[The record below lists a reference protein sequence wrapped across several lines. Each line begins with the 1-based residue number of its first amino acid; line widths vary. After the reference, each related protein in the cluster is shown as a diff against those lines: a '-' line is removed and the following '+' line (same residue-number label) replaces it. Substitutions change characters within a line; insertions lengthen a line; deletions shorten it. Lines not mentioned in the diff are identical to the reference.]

1 LGKTRQI
8 LELFTQVDNLDVFYF
23 CCQYSSK
30 KLYMFKNISFRQ
42 KLIAGFGLLTTLT
55 ILASGIIYFI
65 SSRTIEMHELQA
77 SSISLDN
84 MVLNMRKS
92 EKDFL
97 SREASHEEFFSSG
110 NSQYLTAFNIGLADV
125 TALVKTM
132 QENNFII
139 KYNLKDKVAQ
149 IQSHLNKY
157 NEIFKSIVEL
167 IKKKGF
173 KDFGMEGDFRKSA
186 HEITNAAEGENQI
199 IMINVLNLRKDEKDF
214 FIRKDLQYVASFE
227 KRVLAMKQTFAKNAQ
242 LISQLENYSKG
253 FNTVVDISKEIG
265 LEENE
270 GLTGKMRDEVHQ
282 IEPLVQDLKNVV
294 NVKGIQM
301 QHGLSVMIM
310 ILILVSAIIAFSISF
325 IIITSVEKQLG
336 GDPAWVAEI
345 AKAISK
351 GNLDIKH
358 NLENKSGVLGDMA
371 EMASSL
377 QVIVRNIVSAAEG
390 VRAASMEL
398 NSVSQ
403 SVSEG
408 ANEQASSLEEVS
420 SSMEQMVANIQQ
432 NTGNS
437 KQTQIIAGKAAG
449 EIEIAVDLS
458 EKNLNSISRIAEKIT
473 IINDIA
479 FQTNILALNAAVEAA
494 RAGEYGKGFAVVAA
508 EVRKLAERS
517 KIAADEIGVLSIES
531 VKSTEIT
538 SRRMK
543 ELMPEIQKTSN
554 LVQEITS
561 ASMEQSSGSDQVNNA
576 IQQLNEVTQQNASAS
591 EEMASSAEELASQA
605 ENLIEL
611 ISYFNLSKD

>member
-1 LGKTRQI
+1 
-8 LELFTQVDNLDVFYF
+8 
-23 CCQYSSK
+23 
-30 KLYMFKNISFRQ
+30 MFKNISFRQ
-42 KLIAGFGLLTTLT
+42 KLIAGFGVLTTLT
-55 ILASGIIYFI
+55 ILASAIIYFI

-84 MVLNMRKS
+84 MVLNTRKS

-97 SREASHEEFFSSG
+97 MREVSNEEFFSKGDSKYL
-110 NSQYLTAFNIGLADV
+110 NSFNTSLRDASALAKTLLENKFINQY
-125 TALVKTM
+125 K
-132 QENNFII
+132 
-139 KYNLKDKVAQ
+139 LKDKVVQ
-149 IQSHLNKY
+149 IQSHLNRY

-167 IKKKGF
+167 IRKKGF
-173 KDFGMEGDFRKSA
+173 KDFGIEGDFRKSA
-186 HEITNAAEGENQI
+186 HEITSSAEGQNPV
-199 IMINVLNLRKDEKDF
+199 IMINVLNLRKDENDF
-214 FIRKDLQYVASFE
+214 FIRKDLQYVASFD
-227 KRVLAMKQTFAKNAQ
+227 KRILAMKETFSKNAQ
-242 LISQLENYSKG
+242 LILQLENYSKG

-270 GLTGKMRDEVHQ
+270 GLTGKIRDEVHQ
-282 IEPLVQDLKNVV
+282 IEPLVDDLKKEID
-294 NVKGIQM
+294 VKGTQM
-301 QHGLSVMIM
+301 QQGLSVIII
-310 ILILVSAIIAFSISF
+310 ILILVSAVLAFSISF
-325 IIITSVEKQLG
+325 IIITNVEKQLG
-336 GDPAWVAEI
+336 GDPALVAEI

-358 NLENKSGVLGDMA
+358 NLENKYGVLGDMA

-377 QVIVRNIVSAAEG
+377 QDIVRNIVSAAEG

-432 NTGNS
+432 NTENS
-437 KQTQIIAGKAAG
+437 KQTQVIAGKAAG

-458 EKNLNSISRIAEKIT
+458 EKNLSSISRIAEKIS

-517 KIAADEIGVLSIES
+517 KIAADEIGVLSVAS

-538 SRRMK
+538 SKRMK